1 MIYNFN
7 KTTVKKRLLFLFSLG
22 FLVLSCSGTSEEI
35 FCTEEAKAGLNV
47 SVTLAESSSNIPIS
61 EDVTVVAT
69 DGNYSE
75 TLSFYNPQN
84 PVFSGAYERAGT
96 YIITV
101 TKPGRQ
107 TYISQ
112 PIVITRDECHV
123 IPKNIT
129 VLLL

>member
-1 MIYNFN
+1 M
-7 KTTVKKRLLFLFSLG
+7 KKRLLFLFSLG

-47 SVTLAESSSNIPIS
+47 SVTLAESSSSIPIS
-61 EDVTVVAT
+61 DGVTVTAT
-69 DGNYSE
+69 DGDYSE
-75 TLSFYNPQN
+75 VLQFFDSQN
-84 PVFSGAYERAGT
+84 PVFYGAYERAGA

-129 VLLL
+129 VFLL

>member
-1 MIYNFN
+1 M
-7 KTTVKKRLLFLFSLG
+7 KKRLLLLFSLG

-47 SVTLAESSSNIPIS
+47 SVTLAESSSSIPIS
-61 EDVTVVAT
+61 DGVTVTAT
-69 DGNYSE
+69 DGDYSE
-75 TLSFYNPQN
+75 VLQFFDAQN

-129 VLLL
+129 VFLL

>member
-1 MIYNFN
+1 M
-7 KTTVKKRLLFLFSLG
+7 KKRLLFLFSLG

-47 SVTLAESSSNIPIS
+47 SVTLAESSSSIPIS
-61 EDVTVVAT
+61 DGVTVTAT
-69 DGNYSE
+69 DGDYSE
-75 TLSFYNPQN
+75 VLQFFDSQN
-84 PVFSGAYERAGT
+84 PVFYGAYERAGT

-129 VLLL
+129 VFLL

>member
-1 MIYNFN
+1 M
-7 KTTVKKRLLFLFSLG
+7 KKKLLFLFG
-22 FLVLSCSGTSEEI
+22 LVLFFFSSCGISEEI
-35 FCTEEAKAGLNV
+35 FCTTEAVAGLNV

-61 EDVTVVAT
+61 EGVTIVAT

-75 TLSFYNPQN
+75 TLQFYDPQN

-107 TYISQ
+107 TYVSQ
-112 PIVITRDECHV
+112 PIVVTRDKCHV

-129 VLLL
+129 VFLL